1 MAYLF
6 SFTGLIL
13 GAFFY
18 GYIVTQLPGGWLAS
32 RYGGKVVFG
41 CGVLLTSVAALFTPA
56 AAYHSV
62 AILMLV
68 RVVEGLGQVV
78 KYIGLSISLNELHLC
93 Y

>member
-1 MAYLF
+1 M
-6 SFTGLIL
+6 
-13 GAFFY
+13 
-18 GYIVTQLPGGWLAS
+18 
-32 RYGGKVVFG
+32 FG

-62 AILMLV
+62 SILMLV